1 MSLLLSTDKS
11 RIKLE
16 QLLASHRTGTILTA
30 FFSEFAE
37 RWLSGFEPERCT
49 VVIRG
54 QVTDFLSGA
63 SSTKAIRNLLEHGH
77 SVSIKL
83 DLHAKLFWFGD
94 EMLVGS
100 SNLTGNGFNLI
111 ERGGNIELNSIITAT
126 HDNVG
131 VVQNIIKTATE
142 LDIDTLTK
150 MEDFL
155 ATSATQNSEVL
166 DWPTNLM
173 PVVQKKLSVLDL
185 PRLGFTE
192 SAEHDLELWGNIA
205 RSQLSGNYEQATNMI
220 ENADVFDWLL
230 IKIDEVGERGLR
242 FGAISSFLHDELYAD
257 PALFRSEIK
266 DLQQNLY
273 SFLMAVNSKIELSVP
288 GARSQV
294 LKRR

>member
-1 MSLLLSTDKS
+1 MSLLLSTDRS
-11 RIKLE
+11 RTKLE
-16 QLLASHRTGTILTA
+16 QLLTSHCTGTILTA

-37 RWLSGFEPERCT
+37 RWFSGFEPERCT
-49 VVIRG
+49 LVIRG

-63 SSTKAIRNLLEHGH
+63 SSTIALRNLLENGH

-111 ERGGNIELNSIITAT
+111 ERGGNIELNSVISAT

-131 VVQNIIKTATE
+131 VVQNIIKSATKI
-142 LDIDTLTK
+142 DIETLSK

-155 ATSATQNSEVL
+155 ATSATENTEVL
-166 DWPTNLM
+166 NWPTNLL
-173 PVVQKKLSVLDL
+173 PDVHKKLSISDL
-185 PRLGFTE
+185 PRLGFKE

-205 RSQLSGNYEQATNMI
+205 RSHLSGNFEQATNMI
-220 ENADVFDWLL
+220 EHANVFNWLL
-230 IKIDEVGERGLR
+230 VKIDEVGDGGLR
-242 FGAISSFLHDELYAD
+242 FGAISSFLHDELHAD
-257 PALFRSEIK
+257 PALFRSEVK
-266 DLQQNLY
+266 ELQQNLY
-273 SFLMAVNSKIELSVP
+273 SFLTVVGSKIELSVP

-294 LKRR
+294 VKRR